1 MKTTDERVTAIL
13 AKAASRSAKRRH
25 QLTALAAA
33 AALILVA
40 SPLLLRFVWRDLN
53 QGPPGTDASVLV
65 AAVSDDATVII
76 ENFSAGPTSMDT
88 GTTSTGT
95 PEAAP
100 GVDGLTET
108 TTPTSREEV
117 STPTSLEGVTTPTSL
132 EGVTTPTSL
141 EGVTTPTSRE
151 ASSPLVRLSDET
163 TEGVRREVY
172 SDANRTREL
181 IMLSAQ
187 TGYPEDFGLVF
198 TESAEQETDI
208 SGVSVRIIPNG
219 EEKFVIFFTRDGSYF
234 SARSQGLAKAEV
246 ITFLTSYLS

>member
-13 AKAASRSAKRRH
+13 AKAASRSAKRRR
-25 QLTALAAA
+25 QLTTLAVA

-100 GVDGLTET
+100 GVDGLTKT
-108 TTPTSREEV
+108 TSPTSREA
-117 STPTSLEGVTTPTSL
+117 STPTSLEGATTPTSL
-132 EGVTTPTSL
+132 E
-141 EGVTTPTSRE
+141 EVTTPTSRE
-151 ASSPLVRLSDET
+151 ASSPLARLSDET

-172 SDANRTREL
+172 SDAKRTREL

-187 TGYPEDFGLVF
+187 TGYPEDFGQVF
-198 TESAEQETDI
+198 TESTEQEVQI
-208 SGVSVRIIPNG
+208 SGVLVRIIPNG